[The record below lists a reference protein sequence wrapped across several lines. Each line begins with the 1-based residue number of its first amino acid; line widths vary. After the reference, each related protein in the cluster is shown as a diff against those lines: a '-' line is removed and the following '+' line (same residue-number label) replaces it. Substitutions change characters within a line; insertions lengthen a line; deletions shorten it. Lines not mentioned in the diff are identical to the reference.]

1 MSNKVFLSGEP
12 VPRPLA
18 HVVASL
24 FGECAQITVARDV
37 LQRDD
42 PMIIMQLLVY
52 NSECNASV
60 CSSEPHRRWHRCT
73 ESRDA
78 VRDVNLCASA
88 VTN

>member
-1 MSNKVFLSGEP
+1 MSGER

-52 NSECNASV
+52 NSVCNAMLV
-60 CSSEPHRRWHRCT
+60 CVAPNHIVDGIVVLNPEM
-73 ESRDA
+73 
-78 VRDVNLCASA
+78 LC
-88 VTN
+88 VM